1 MLTKMN
7 SSFDNIRKFLNSTNQ
22 ILEFKTGGTLSSA
35 KSVKKSVKNVL
46 QEISTLFE
54 ELQIPKNLEFV
65 LTTTPEHFFGFTF
78 SAFAIKHGYKINPN
92 RINYPEDL
100 NKKNTVLITTPSFLE
115 IMQKY
120 NFIPCEK
127 PEVII
132 SAGSELKEKIFNY
145 AKSISKR
152 VIEIYGST
160 ETGVIGYRESE
171 AEAFKLLAPVVI
183 QEIGEDF
190 FKIQTPFSYSGIEV
204 LNDKIELVG
213 GKIRFVSRVG
223 KILKI
228 QEKRIDAYEME
239 KQICL
244 NEYIQDVY
252 CFEYS
257 GKVAALTVLSPLGVD
272 FIIKN
277 GTLDL
282 IKLLKKELDSNFE
295 VVPQRWKFVDEIP
308 KKNNGKFDK
317 EKIKSYFDINLS
329 MPLILSKNVSEN
341 FTNYELC
348 FHRNCNFF
356 KGHFEGFPILAGVVQ
371 LFFANYFIKES
382 LKKDCHCGQ
391 IRKVKFANIIRPDM
405 VVNLE
410 ITTTGSGYNYK
421 YYQDDIIFSSGVLP
435 KENTL

>member
-46 QEISTLFE
+46 QEISILFE

-272 FIIKN
+272 FVIKN

-308 KKNNGKFDK
+308 KQNNGKFDK

-341 FTNYELC
+341 FANYELC

-371 LFFANYFIKES
+371 LFFANYF
-382 LKKDCHCGQ
+382 LKDSFRKDCHCGQ

>member
-7 SSFDNIRKFLNSTNQ
+7 NLFDNIRNFLNSNNQ
-22 ILEFKTGGTLSSA
+22 ILEFKTGGTLSCA
-35 KSVKKSVKNVL
+35 KCVKKSVQNVL
-46 QEISTLFE
+46 NEINILYE
-54 ELQIPKNLEFV
+54 ELNISKSLEFIM
-65 LTTTPEHFFGFTF
+65 TTTPEHFFGFTF
-78 SAFAIKHGYKINPN
+78 SAFAIKHGYRINPR

-100 NKKNTVLITTPSFLE
+100 KIKNAVLITTPSFLE

-120 NFIPCEK
+120 NFEPRVM

-132 SAGSELKEKIFNY
+132 SAGAKLTDEIFQY
-145 AKSISKR
+145 ARSISKR

-171 AEAFKLLAPVVI
+171 TEDFRLLEPVVV
-183 QEIGEDF
+183 QVIGEDF
-190 FKIQTPFSYSGIEV
+190 LKIQTPFSFSGVEI
-204 LNDKIELVG
+204 LNDKIEMVG
-213 GKIRFVSRVG
+213 GKIRFLARCG

-244 NEYIQDVY
+244 SEYVQDVY

-272 FIIKN
+272 FVIKN

-317 EKIKSYFDINLS
+317 EKIKSFFDINLS

-341 FTNYELC
+341 FANYELC

-382 LKKDCHCGQ
+382 FKKDCHCGQ